1 MEATHEE
8 QRPELADVATL
19 RLAELRTSDDSVLAR
34 ALRRVLAEADRPRTA
49 VAGWQ
54 SAV

>member
-19 RLAELRTSDDSVLAR
+19 RLAELRSSDDSVLAR
-34 ALRRVLAEADRPRTA
+34 SLRRILAEADRPQAA
-49 VAGWQ
+49 VAGWN